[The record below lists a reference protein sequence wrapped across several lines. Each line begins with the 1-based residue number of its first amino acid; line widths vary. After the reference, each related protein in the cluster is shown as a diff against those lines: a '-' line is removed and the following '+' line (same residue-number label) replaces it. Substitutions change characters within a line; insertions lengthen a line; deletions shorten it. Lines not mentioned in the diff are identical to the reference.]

1 MSEKKTIK
9 VIKAPDGQAQA
20 AEAEQTRVVERPQPD
35 DPAIPSRILPGQDCD
50 TCSEQAVPSLRDF
63 DLDVFFPD
71 EGAAQN
77 IDIS

>member
-9 VIKAPDGQAQA
+9 VIKAPDGQA
-20 AEAEQTRVVERPQPD
+20 QPD